1 MLSCLWLD
9 RVAAW
14 MLKATKSPSDPEAA
28 QEFSPWAK
36 LGLRRRPFCAGLL
49 RTGRLDKPLVLLRA
63 CLPSPCPGLFFPH
76 KFTLCSGPSCF
87 GPFPP
92 VGATLTLVPSQTL
105 NAQPSG
111 DAQEAPDGALGLSS
125 WPRAAGALVQ
135 PRGRSRSLFCALGF
149 ALP

>member
-36 LGLRRRPFCAGLL
+36 LGLRRRPFCAGPL

-63 CLPSPCPGLFFPH
+63 CLPSPCPGLFSPISSHF
-76 KFTLCSGPSCF
+76 
-87 GPFPP
+87 
-92 VGATLTLVPSQTL
+92 
-105 NAQPSG
+105 
-111 DAQEAPDGALGLSS
+111 ALGPAVLAPSHLLE
-125 WPRAAGALVQ
+125 PR
-135 PRGRSRSLFCALGF
+135 
-149 ALP
+149 